1 MSSSFVVACVGKP
14 SAGKSS
20 FLNAVTDATAKVGN
34 FPFTTIEPNQGVA
47 YYPLACVCAQHGVAD
62 RCKPR
67 HGWCKDG
74 RRFVPVRLL
83 DVAGLVPG
91 ASEGRGLGNR
101 FLDDLRHADVLIH
114 VVDASGMTDDN
125 GRETKGYDPINDIQ
139 WLRGEVDAWVF
150 GNLEKRWPSI
160 VRRHVAT
167 KSSAVDTLHAQLG
180 GYGTPREV
188 VQRAMD
194 VVVRSGAIAAKDDMP
209 QWTLD
214 DVRVFVGV
222 FLDQRFP
229 TIVAL
234 NKIDM
239 PDAGKNISAILK
251 RYRSQPGAVLRDGV
265 SEDNI
270 VLTSALSECFLRRM
284 AKQGY
289 IEYTTG
295 DDDFTSK
302 DDDPE
307 KTELKELD
315 DKARRRLGNIRD
327 LVLFRYGSTGVQD
340 VIVRAVEALGFV
352 PVFPVKS
359 VVNFGASASDAT
371 SAAFQDCVLVRPGT
385 TVREFARK
393 LHNRLDMEYAGAETV
408 GGIQL
413 AEDDVIVAGK
423 NNIIK
428 IATTGA

>member
-20 FLNAVTDATAKVGN
+20 FLNAVTDAAAKVGN
-34 FPFTTIEPNQGVA
+34 FPFTTIEPNQGIA
-47 YYPLACVCAQHGVAD
+47 YYPLECPCSKHGVSKQ
-62 RCKPR
+62 CKPR
-67 HGWCKDG
+67 YGWCKNG
-74 RRFVPVRLL
+74 RRFVPIRLL

-101 FLDDLRHADVLIH
+101 FLDDLRQADVLIH
-114 VVDASGMTDDN
+114 VVDASGTTDDN
-125 GRETKGYDPINDIQ
+125 GREAKGYDPVGDIQ
-139 WLRGEVDAWVF
+139 WLRSEIEAWVF
-150 GNLEKRWPSI
+150 GNIERRWPGV
-160 VRRHVAT
+160 VRRHKAT
-167 KSSAVDTLHAQLG
+167 KSLAVDTLHAQLA
-180 GYGTPREV
+180 GYGTTRDI

-194 VVVRSGAIAAKDDMP
+194 TVVRLQLIEARDDIS
-209 QWTLD
+209 QWSTEDL
-214 DVRVFVGV
+214 RRFVGV

-239 PDAGKNISAILK
+239 PDADKNIAAILK
-251 RYRSQPGAVLRDGV
+251 RYRRQPNVVLRDGV
-265 SEDNI
+265 SEENI

-284 AKQGY
+284 VKQRF

-295 DDDFTSK
+295 DDDFKSL
-302 DDDPE
+302 DDDPAL
-307 KTELKELD
+307 TELRELD
-315 DKARRRLGNIRD
+315 DKARRRLDNIRD
-327 LVLFRYGSTGVQD
+327 LVLFRYGSTGVQE
-340 VIVRAVEALGFV
+340 VIVRAVEAVGFV
-352 PVFPVKS
+352 PVYPVKS
-359 VVNFGASASDAT
+359 VVNFGASSTDSS

-393 LHNRLDMEYAGAETV
+393 MHNQLDVNFAGAETV
-408 GGIQL
+408 GNLQL

-428 IATTGA
+428 ITTTAQ